1 MALTALSRASFVHR
15 HTHTHTHTPV
25 QVFDARDGESEYQQT
40 CEHFASLGVIC
51 FISLETEAQ
60 FGQRTTGKNTRQLA
74 ERAFAMW
81 NRVRKE
87 GRTRGSPLYK
97 AVCNRLAVSGYS
109 MGSGSALI
117 MAGTYTK
124 PEDGIVALGYIH
136 GTLVDPSFI
145 EKVEVP
151 TLIGGG
157 TADTLNS
164 GDTYFLSFN
173 TTVNRNPI
181 MTVMLE
187 GTPHVSGTRHDIT

>member
-1 MALTALSRASFVHR
+1 
-15 HTHTHTHTPV
+15 
-25 QVFDARDGESEYQQT
+25 
-40 CEHFASLGVIC
+40 
-51 FISLETEAQ
+51 
-60 FGQRTTGKNTRQLA
+60 
-74 ERAFAMW
+74 MW
-81 NRVRKE
+81 NRVRTE

-97 AVCNRLAVSGYS
+97 GVCNRLAVSGCS

-145 EKVEVP
+145 ESVEVP

-187 GTPHVSGTRHDIT
+187 GTPHVSGTRSVGTIVQRPMSVLFPSAACTFSHVVGADICSALAIHSISPLRACVCKCPRFLHSQVHVGICALL